1 MNLRFLA
8 LLLAPGL
15 LAVGAA
21 GDVPAVAGELAAR
34 DNAEPLSRWMPLHQA
49 EPALAE
55 AKLIRGLLNVR
66 QSDCSGMY
74 ACGTGWVPSLSL
86 TGGN

>member
-8 LLLAPGL
+8 LLLTPGL
-15 LAVGAA
+15 LTAGVA

-34 DNAEPLSRWMPLHQA
+34 DNTEPLSRWMPLHQA

-74 ACGTGWVPSLSL
+74 TCGTGWVPSLL
-86 TGGN
+86 VTEGN